1 MKEKAKI
8 LINQIRHTKE
18 GITTHSADIKVVKKI
33 HSMNNFISINSV
45 NDKKW
50 VFSRKT
56 KLSGI
61 EKQKKTHQSSG
72 WEERHRITYQQS

>member
-8 LINQIRHTKE
+8 LIYQIRHTKE

-45 NDKKW
+45 NDKK
-50 VFSRKT
+50 
-56 KLSGI
+56 
-61 EKQKKTHQSSG
+61 
-72 WEERHRITYQQS
+72 